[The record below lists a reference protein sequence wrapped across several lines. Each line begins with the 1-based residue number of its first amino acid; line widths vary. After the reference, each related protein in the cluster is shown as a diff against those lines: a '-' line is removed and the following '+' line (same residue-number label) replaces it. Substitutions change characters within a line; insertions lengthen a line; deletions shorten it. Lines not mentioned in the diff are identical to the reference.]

1 MANEHFSSV
10 WDAIADT
17 PEEADNLRLRA
28 ELMGKIAA
36 RVAEWE
42 VTQEVAAER
51 LGITQPRLNDLVN
64 ERISRFSLEALVS
77 LSRLAHDNATN
88 LSV

>member
-1 MANEHFSSV
+1 MANERFSSV

-28 ELMGKIAA
+28 ELMGKIAD

-42 VTQEVAAER
+42 VTQGSRTPGDYPAA
-51 LGITQPRLNDLVN
+51 L
-64 ERISRFSLEALVS
+64 
-77 LSRLAHDNATN
+77 
-88 LSV
+88 